1 PPSSESSAPGAQR
14 CGKEGSMKT
23 ETIKRQLSP
32 TAASLRELPEIDFT
46 KYRIRRNP
54 YAGRIKREGVKVVH
68 DEPSAAALAEMPE
81 VDFAR
86 VRAHPNKF
94 AIKAGKAA
102 SKIQHGKG
110 RPRKGD
116 EVGLTPARSLR
127 LPETVWRA
135 LEREAQE
142 RATTVHALLR
152 ELVVTY
158 VSGVQ
163 TASKPQTGKRNA

>member
-1 PPSSESSAPGAQR
+1 
-14 CGKEGSMKT
+14 MKT

-86 VRAHPNKF
+86 VRRFPADPTF
-94 AIKAGKAA
+94 VR
-102 SKIQHGKG
+102 
-110 RPRKGD
+110 RPM
-116 EVGLTPARSLR
+116 
-127 LPETVWRA
+127 
-135 LEREAQE
+135 
-142 RATTVHALLR
+142 
-152 ELVVTY
+152 ELAE
-158 VSGVQ
+158 GFE
-163 TASKPQTGKRNA
+163 PPTG

>member
-1 PPSSESSAPGAQR
+1 
-14 CGKEGSMKT
+14 MKT
-23 ETIKRQLSP
+23 ETINRRMSP
-32 TAASLRELPEIDFT
+32 TAASLRELPEIDFS

-68 DEPSAAALAEMPE
+68 DAPSTAALTEMPE

-86 VRAHPNKF
+86 ARVRPNKF
-94 AIKAGKAA
+94 ATQAGKVA
-102 SKIQHGKG
+102 SKIQYGKG

-116 EVGLTPARSLR
+116 EIGRTPARSLR

-142 RATTVHALLR
+142 RVTTVHALLR
-152 ELVVTY
+152 ELVVTH
-158 VSGVQ
+158 VSRVRG
-163 TASKPQTGKRNA
+163 TAKPKTGKRSS